1 VLLGLKNVPK
11 FLTLDDVKVKD
22 KVVLVRVD
30 FNSAIDP
37 NTHKIL
43 EDARIRA
50 HAETTIK
57 ELSEKGAKVVI
68 LAHQGRK
75 GDPDFIPLKQ
85 HAEILGKILKKPVKY
100 VDDLFGEKAKNAVKG
115 LKSGEILVLENVR
128 TFAGETK
135 DGSPEEHAKTEL
147 VKNLAPLA
155 DLFVNDAFAA
165 AHRAH
170 VSMVGFTAVL
180 PSVAGRV
187 MERELKSL
195 SKVLENPEKPC
206 VFILGGAKAD
216 DSLEISKYV
225 LDKGIADYV
234 LTGGV
239 VGQVFLAAKG
249 VDLGRPNMDYLEKK
263 ELMSLLPGIKALIQ
277 KYPDR
282 IKTPQDL
289 AVEVNGRRKEVS
301 VNELPT
307 EYSTYDVGTKTVDAY
322 AKVIREAKSI
332 VISGP
337 MGVYENKEFS
347 LGTER
352 ILEEVANSGAF
363 SLAGGGHT
371 ISAIE
376 EFGLTKKISY
386 ISTAGGALIEFLMG
400 KKLPGV
406 VALEKAAARMA

>member
-1 VLLGLKNVPK
+1 MPK
-11 FLTLDDVKVKD
+11 FPTLDDVKVKD

-37 NTHKIL
+37 KTKKIL

-57 ELSEKGAKVVI
+57 ELAEKGAKVVI
-68 LAHQGRK
+68 LAHQGRR

-85 HAEILGKILKKPVKY
+85 HAEILGRILKKPVEY
-100 VDDLFGEKAKNAVKG
+100 VDDLFGEKAKNAIKG
-115 LKSGEILVLENVR
+115 LQSGEILVLENVR

-135 DGSPEEHAKTEL
+135 DGTPEDHAKTEL

-155 DLFVNDAFAA
+155 DVFVNDAFAA

-170 VSMVGFTAVL
+170 VSIVGFTAVL
-180 PSVAGRV
+180 PSVAGRI

-195 SKVLENPEKPC
+195 GKVLENPEKPC
-206 VFILGGAKAD
+206 IFILGGAKAD

-225 LDKGIADYV
+225 LDKEIANYV

-249 VDLGRPNMDYLEKK
+249 VDLGKANMDYLKKK
-263 ELMSLLPGIKALIQ
+263 ELMSFLPGIKALIQ

-282 IKTPQDL
+282 IRTPLDL
-289 AVEVNGRRKEVS
+289 AVEVGGKRKEML
-301 VNELPT
+301 VNQLPT
-307 EYSTYDVGTKTVDAY
+307 EYSTYDIGTKTVDDY
-322 AKVIREAKSI
+322 AKIIRNARSI

-337 MGVYENKEFS
+337 MGVYENKGFNF
-347 LGTER
+347 GTKR
-352 ILEEVANSGAF
+352 ILEEIVNSKAF

-386 ISTAGGALIEFLMG
+386 VSTAGGALIEFLMG

-406 VALEKAAARMA
+406 VALERAADRAT

>member
-1 VLLGLKNVPK
+1 MPK

-37 NTHKIL
+37 KTHKIL

-85 HAEILGKILKKPVKY
+85 HAEILGKILKKTVKY
-100 VDDLFGEKAKNAVKG
+100 VDDLYGEKAKNAIKG

-128 TFAGETK
+128 TFADETK
-135 DGSPEEHAKTEL
+135 NGTPEEHAKTEL

-180 PSVAGRV
+180 PSVAGRI

-195 SKVLENPEKPC
+195 GKVLENPEKPC
-206 VFILGGAKAD
+206 IFILGGAKAD

-225 LDKGIADYV
+225 LDKQIANDV

-249 VDLGRPNMDYLEKK
+249 VNLGKPNMDYLEKK
-263 ELMSLLPGIKALIQ
+263 ELTGFLPGIKALIQ
-277 KYPDR
+277 KYPEK
-282 IKTPQDL
+282 IKTPLDM
-289 AVEVNGRRKEVS
+289 AVEVKGKRKEIPI
-301 VNELPT
+301 NELPT
-307 EYSTYDVGTKTVDAY
+307 EYPTYDIGTKTVDDY
-322 AKVIREAKSI
+322 TKIIRKAKSI

-347 LGTER
+347 LGTKA
-352 ILEEVANSGAF
+352 ILEEIANSKAF

-376 EFGLTKKISY
+376 EFGLAKKISY

-406 VALEKAAARMA
+406 TALEKAATRTT

>member
-1 VLLGLKNVPK
+1 MPK
-11 FLTLDDVKVKD
+11 FLTLDDVNVKD

-37 NTHKIL
+37 KTHKIL

-50 HAETTIK
+50 SGETTIK

-85 HAEILGKILKKPVKY
+85 HAEILSKILKKPLKY
-100 VDDLFGEKAKNAVKG
+100 VDDLYGEKAKNAIKG

-135 DGSPEEHAKTEL
+135 DGTPEEHAKTEL

-170 VSMVGFTAVL
+170 ASIVGFTAVL
-180 PSVAGRV
+180 PSVAGRI

-195 SKVLENPEKPC
+195 GKVLENPEKPC
-206 VFILGGAKAD
+206 IFILGGAKAD

-225 LDKGIADYV
+225 LDKQIANHV

-249 VDLGRPNMDYLEKK
+249 VDLGKPNMDYLEKK
-263 ELMSLLPGIKALIQ
+263 ELTGFLSGIKALIQ
-277 KYPDR
+277 KYPDK
-282 IKTPQDL
+282 IKTPLDM
-289 AVEVNGRRKEVS
+289 AVEVKGKRKEIS

-307 EYSTYDVGTKTVDAY
+307 EYPTYDVGTKTVDEY
-322 AKVIREAKSI
+322 AKIIRKAKSI

-347 LGTER
+347 FGTKT
-352 ILEEVANSGAF
+352 ILEEIANSKAF

-406 VALEKAAARMA
+406 AALEKAATRTT